1 MGQKWTPI
9 ACLLKSISYDVPY
22 YLSQDPLHRL
32 FSRRIFLNLLSTLG
46 LPLPTNT
53 LRSTKKLDNFPRYA
67 LCALDIPQAHIFA
80 QNEAPW
86 CSRSWRQ
93 ISHLE
98 ANLEANFNLLPGQ
111 ILPRRQIW
119 KQKVVL
125 LAEKICFQMDHF
137 FQPRFLASKSSPI
150 AKLRPPA
157 KSPFPG
163 VFKNALKLPPSQN

>member
-1 MGQKWTPI
+1 M
-9 ACLLKSISYDVPY
+9 KSISYDVPY

-53 LRSTKKLDNFPRYA
+53 MRSTKKLEYFPRYA

-111 ILPRRQIW
+111 ISPRRQIW

-137 FQPRFLASKSSPI
+137 FSIAFFGIKIKSYSKNKTPSERKALFSQSFKGALISSQNPESH
-150 AKLRPPA
+150 RMT
-157 KSPFPG
+157 
-163 VFKNALKLPPSQN
+163 ALK

>member
-9 ACLLKSISYDVPY
+9 ASLLKSISYDVPY

-111 ILPRRQIW
+111 ISPRRQIW

-125 LAEKICFQMDHF
+125 LAEKNCFQMDHF
-137 FQPRFLASKSSPI
+137 YQSRFLASKSSPT

-157 KSPFPG
+157 KSPCPE